1 MSLIYSSQNQWK
13 ERTILRYLIGYL
25 DEVTRSL
32 VLMLPEMDGFVET
45 FKVKGKDKNKNNK
58 LMSFRIDD
66 DKLISIDS
74 LFLNGN
80 KYQLQVYLD
89 NSFIYLGN
97 AYKIVDKLII
107 HYLDGNPFMADE
119 LVLLILIKDVINA
132 VL

>member
-13 ERTILRYLIGYL
+13 ERTILRYLVGYL

-119 LVLLILIKDVINA
+119 LFLLILIKDVINA